1 MNYKKSRRDDA
12 VTLISFV
19 LIMALSYSHAFQA
32 PTCLN
37 FYDSRSRKCLRALS
51 SIRATTASNNGDLSS
66 FKDWCIEKGI
76 ISPLDLGLKN
86 DDYRFMKYSKD
97 NERPETIDGP
107 ILRVALKA
115 CIIAESP
122 EALAIRLAE
131 EKGLGDESEFAA
143 YINVL
148 PKITSDSLQS
158 MPRFWSQDKLD
169 KVSEFDG
176 GYIYQKAMASKQ
188 KCKDMNIDEWALAC
202 VNSRANFLL
211 DKGYAMTPVLD
222 MLNHDFSSK
231 TRGSILE
238 DELFL
243 SVDKKF
249 EKGDE
254 VFISYGAFSNLE
266 TLCEYG
272 FVDNNQNPYNK
283 EFVDVRMI
291 RKEPVRVT
299 IDNNGALDSGS
310 LALLRSYLTP
320 GSVVMEKLLMDD
332 TLTQTAVF
340 AKPISN
346 EIEEEVFSFIASF
359 VDGAIYEAKE
369 GINWAVENNDD
380 ILKRYFAARV
390 EVLMKG
396 IEFMKNKFPDL
407 IY

>member
-12 VTLISFV
+12 VTLITFV
-19 LIMALSYSHAFQA
+19 LIMALHHSHAFQA
-32 PTCLN
+32 PGCLN
-37 FYDSRSRKCLRALS
+37 LYESRSKLRAIS
-51 SIRATTASNNGDLSS
+51 SIGATTASNNGDLSS

-76 ISPLDLGLKN
+76 ITPLDLDLKN

-107 ILRVALKA
+107 ILRVPLKA
-115 CIIAESP
+115 CIVAESP

-131 EKGLGDESEFAA
+131 EKRLGDESEFAA

-158 MPRFWSQDKLD
+158 MPRFWSQDKLE

-231 TRGSILE
+231 TRGNILE

-254 VFISYGAFSNLE
+254 VFISYGTFSNLE
-266 TLCEYG
+266 TYCEYG
-272 FVDNNQNPYNK
+272 FVDSNQNPYNK

-291 RKEPVRVT
+291 RKEPVRLT

-310 LALLRSYLTP
+310 LAQLRSYLTP
-320 GSVVMEKLLMDD
+320 DVVVMEKLLMDD
-332 TLTQTAVF
+332 TLTQTTVF
-340 AKPISN
+340 AKPISD

-369 GINWAVENNDD
+369 GIEWAVENRDD
-380 ILKRYFAARV
+380 LLQRYLEARI
-390 EVLMKG
+390 EVLKKG
-396 IEFMKNKFPDL
+396 IDFMKNKFPDL

>member
-1 MNYKKSRRDDA
+1 
-12 VTLISFV
+12 
-19 LIMALSYSHAFQA
+19 MALQHSHAFQA
-32 PTCLN
+32 PAFLN
-37 FYDSRSRKCLRALS
+37 FYGSSSRKCLRAIS
-51 SIRATTASNNGDLSS
+51 SIRATTVSNNGDLSS

-76 ISPLDLGLKN
+76 ITPLDLDLKN

-107 ILRVALKA
+107 ILRVPLKA
-115 CIIAESP
+115 CIVAESP

-131 EKGLGDESEFAA
+131 EKRVGDESEFAA

-158 MPRFWSQDKLD
+158 MPRFWSQDKLE

-188 KCKDMNIDEWALAC
+188 KCKEMNIDEWALAC

-254 VFISYGAFSNLE
+254 VFISYGSFSNLE

-272 FVDNNQNPYNK
+272 FVDSNQNPYNK

-320 GSVVMEKLLMDD
+320 ESVVMEKLLMDD

-340 AKPISN
+340 AKPISD

-369 GINWAVENNDD
+369 GINWAVDNNDD
-380 ILKRYFAARV
+380 ILKRYLAARV